1 MSTAAIQYEP
11 VPTPRQFV
19 GEVYALLAQLMGTT
33 EAEVAEGAEGA
44 DEAVVAEEAAGPV
57 TADEDLIRRIYNE
70 SHEAHRRLLKRL
82 ADSPDE
88 WIFASQLAKD
98 LELSA
103 GNKSLAGMLGALGRR
118 SNHRY
123 EGKRA
128 FYSEWDHL
136 AYETKHMMPSA
147 VAEVIA
153 AL

>member
-1 MSTAAIQYEP
+1 MSTSITIQQYET

-19 GEVYALLAQLMGTT
+19 GEVYALLARLMGTS
-33 EAEVAEGAEGA
+33 EAEVT
-44 DEAVVAEEAAGPV
+44 EEAAIAEEPTGSV
-57 TADEDLIRRIYNE
+57 TTDEDLIRRIYNE

-82 ADSPDE
+82 AESPDE
-88 WIFASQLAKD
+88 WIPASQLAED
-98 LELSA
+98 LELSG

-128 FYSEWDHL
+128 FYSEWDHM
-136 AYETKHMMPSA
+136 ANETKHMMPAA
-147 VAEVIA
+147 VAEVIG

>member
-1 MSTAAIQYEP
+1 MSTATTVQQYET

-19 GEVYALLAQLMGTT
+19 GEVYALLARLMGTS
-33 EAEVAEGAEGA
+33 EA
-44 DEAVVAEEAAGPV
+44 DVAEEAVIAEEATRPV
-57 TADEDLIRRIYNE
+57 TTDEHLIRRIYNE

-82 ADSPDE
+82 SESPDE

-98 LELSA
+98 LELKG

-136 AYETKHMMPSA
+136 VYETKHMMPAA
-147 VAEVIA
+147 VANVIA
-153 AL
+153 TL

>member
-1 MSTAAIQYEP
+1 
-11 VPTPRQFV
+11 
-19 GEVYALLAQLMGTT
+19 MGTS
-33 EAEVAEGAEGA
+33 AGEVAEKAVIA
-44 DEAVVAEEAAGPV
+44 DEDSGPV
-57 TADEDLIRRIYNE
+57 TTDPDLIRRIYDE

-82 ADSPDE
+82 AASPED
-88 WIFASQLAKD
+88 WISASQLARD
-98 LELSA
+98 LELSG

-136 AYETKHMMPSA
+136 AYETKHMMPNA

-153 AL
+153 SL

>member
-1 MSTAAIQYEP
+1 MSTPAIQYEP

-19 GEVYALLAQLMGTT
+19 GEVYALLARLMGTT
-33 EAEVAEGAEGA
+33 EAEVAS
-44 DEAVVAEEAAGPV
+44 EAIVVAEEAAGPV
-57 TADEDLIRRIYNE
+57 TTDEDLIRRIYNE

-82 ADSPDE
+82 AESPDE
-88 WIFASQLAKD
+88 WIFASKLAKD
-98 LELSA
+98 LELSG

-136 AYETKHMMPSA
+136 ASETKHMMPAA
-147 VAEVIA
+147 VAKVIGT
-153 AL
+153 L

>member
-11 VPTPRQFV
+11 VPTPTQFV
-19 GEVYALLAQLMGTT
+19 GEVYALLARLMGTT
-33 EAEVAEGAEGA
+33 AAEVAEGA
-44 DEAVVAEEAAGPV
+44 VVAEEATEPV
-57 TADEDLIRRIYNE
+57 TTDEDLIRRIYNE
-70 SHEAHRRLLKRL
+70 SHEPHRRLLKRL
-82 ADSPDE
+82 AESPDE

-98 LELSA
+98 LELSG

-136 AYETKHMMPSA
+136 AYETRHMMPTA
-147 VAEVIA
+147 VAKVIGT
-153 AL
+153 L